1 MLDLYAAPT
10 TNGLRV
16 KIILEECGLEY
27 TLHHVDMSKKEHKTQ
42 EFLKLN
48 PLGQIPVLVV
58 QDLEGKE
65 LIICQSMAIMFYVC
79 EEARKFIPEDP
90 RKRAAFWEPA
100 MHAATEL
107 GPGYGTIPFIVRWK
121 KEDKLA
127 KEMFIKRIRMHMLHC
142 DEILA
147 KQQYFA
153 GNEVTLADF
162 SAFGII
168 FRAKLTYPEMIE
180 GFRNLNRWYE
190 EILIRPAVQRGLKF

>member
-1 MLDLYAAPT
+1 MLDLYAAPP

-100 MHAATEL
+100 MHATTEL
-107 GPGYGTIPFIVRWK
+107 GPGYGTIPFIVR
-121 KEDKLA
+121 
-127 KEMFIKRIRMHMLHC
+127 
-142 DEILA
+142 
-147 KQQYFA
+147 
-153 GNEVTLADF
+153 
-162 SAFGII
+162 
-168 FRAKLTYPEMIE
+168 
-180 GFRNLNRWYE
+180 
-190 EILIRPAVQRGLKF
+190 

>member
-16 KIILEECGLEY
+16 KITLEECGLEY
-27 TLHHVDMSKKEHKTQ
+27 KLHRVDMSKQEHKTE

-48 PLGQIPVLVV
+48 PLGQTPVLVV
-58 QDLEGKE
+58 EDLDGER

-79 EEARKFIPEDP
+79 EEAGKFIPKDS
-90 RKRAAFWEPA
+90 RKRAEFWEPV

-107 GPGYGTIPFIVRWK
+107 GPGYGAIPFIVRWEKESEHAK
-121 KEDKLA
+121 K
-127 KEMFIKRIRMHMLHC
+127 MFLNRIRMHMQHC
-142 DEILA
+142 DNILA
-147 KQQYFA
+147 KRQYFA

-168 FRAKLTYPEMIE
+168 SRAKSTYPEMVE
-180 GFRNLNRWYE
+180 GFFNVNRWYQK
-190 EILIRPAVQRGLKF
+190 ISTRPAVQRGLNF